1 MAYVL
6 PKEISSSVKL
16 ITGVSNKL
24 TKNLYVFDL
33 VFMGI
38 FMCVVWILNF
48 LVYPPL
54 RTFYYIFMAIMGLYF
69 RSNSSI
75 NPKRRKYQSIY
86 YALVRNR
93 KAYIRE

>member
-6 PKEISSSVKL
+6 PKEISSSV
-16 ITGVSNKL
+16 KL

-75 NPKRRKYQSIY
+75 NPKGESTK
-86 YALVRNR
+86 V
-93 KAYIRE
+93 YIMLWLEIEKLI

>member
-16 ITGVSNKL
+16 S
-24 TKNLYVFDL
+24 KNLYVFDL
-33 VFMGI
+33 VFIGI
-38 FMCVVWILNF
+38 FMCIVWILNF

-54 RTFYYIFMAIMGLYF
+54 KVPYYIFMTIMALYF
-69 RSNSSI
+69 RSKSSI
-75 NPKRRKYQSIY
+75 NPKKRKYQSIY

-93 KAYIRE
+93 KAYVRE

>member
-6 PKEISSSVKL
+6 PKEISSSV
-16 ITGVSNKL
+16 KL

-48 LVYPPL
+48 
-54 RTFYYIFMAIMGLYF
+54 
-69 RSNSSI
+69 
-75 NPKRRKYQSIY
+75 
-86 YALVRNR
+86 
-93 KAYIRE
+93 

>member
-1 MAYVL
+1 MSYVL
-6 PKEISSSVKL
+6 PKEIASSV
-16 ITGVSNKL
+16 KL

-38 FMCVVWILNF
+38 FMCIVWMLNF

-54 RTFYYIFMAIMGLYF
+54 RTFYYIFMAIMALYF

-75 NPKRRKYQSIY
+75 NPKRRKYQSIC

>member
-16 ITGVSNKL
+16 
-24 TKNLYVFDL
+24 TKNLYIFDL
-33 VFMGI
+33 AFMGI
-38 FMCVVWILNF
+38 FMCSAWILNF

-54 RTFYYIFMAIMGLYF
+54 RFIYYIFMFIMALYF

-93 KAYIRE
+93 KAYIRD

>member
-16 ITGVSNKL
+16 

-33 VFMGI
+33 V
-38 FMCVVWILNF
+38 
-48 LVYPPL
+48 
-54 RTFYYIFMAIMGLYF
+54 FMAIMGLYF